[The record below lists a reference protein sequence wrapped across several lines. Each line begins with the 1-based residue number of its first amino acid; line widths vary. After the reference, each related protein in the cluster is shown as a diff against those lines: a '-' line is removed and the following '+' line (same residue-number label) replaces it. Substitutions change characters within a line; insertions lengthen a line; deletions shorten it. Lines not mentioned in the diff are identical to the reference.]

1 MIRTLSMA
9 ATATLA
15 LTLAA
20 CGSSEEA
27 TDNAMTDEY
36 DADAPSLEEVAS
48 DAEMEALEAQE
59 EAIEQEAAPAP
70 AIDESEVTG
79 DNAETEDVVGM

>member
-1 MIRTLSMA
+1 MIRTIA
-9 ATATLA
+9 ITAFA

-27 TDNAMTDEY
+27 TEDTLGNAY
-36 DADAPSLEEVAS
+36 DPNAPSLEEVAS

-59 EAIEQEAAPAP
+59 DALEQEAAPAG
-70 AIDESEVTG
+70 AIDETEVTG